1 MCDSVGDRL
10 SKIYDFTPQLVKI
23 LLNDTV
29 LKINSSFRFYLIDIN
44 ARHHDL
50 TFI

>member
-1 MCDSVGDRL
+1 MHENNML
-10 SKIYDFTPQLVKI
+10 SKIYEFRPQLVKI
-23 LLNDTV
+23 LLNDSV
-29 LKINSSFRFYLIDIN
+29 FKINSSCQFYLIDIN

>member
-1 MCDSVGDRL
+1 MCDLVGDRL
-10 SKIYDFTPQLVKI
+10 SKIYEITWQLVKI

-29 LKINSSFRFYLIDIN
+29 FKINSSFRFYLIDIN

-50 TFI
+50 TFL